1 MLEQKHGPGKRIP
14 AAQRYRQRLAL
25 GRGQPRGQ
33 HPPQH
38 SRRGQH
44 QQQPDRQEI
53 PRLQADD
60 AHHAHRC
67 VGDVHGGHR
76 AHGVDQAER
85 AQPAHAASAQRV
97 GLRGAEHRRRQQHRR
112 CGDADKRNRHIL
124 PAEQPQLAEEPV
136 VLIQCAQ
143 QNRDVTQRIFQNK
156 QQLRTAVHGGAA
168 LAGNRA
174 VVVAQ
179 KRAVLLHTEGQRQC
193 TCSGQYGVHGAAE
206 THLPLGF
213 P

>member
-14 AAQRYRQRLAL
+14 AAQRYRQRLAP
-25 GRGQPRGQ
+25 GCGQPRGQ

-44 QQQPDRQEI
+44 QHQPDRQEI

-60 AHHAHRC
+60 AHHAHRRI
-67 VGDVHGGHR
+67 GDVHGGHR
-76 AHGVDQAER
+76 ARGVDQTEHT
-85 AQPAHAASAQRV
+85 QPAYAASAQRV
-97 GLRGAEHRRRQQHRR
+97 GLRGAEHRRRQQHQR

-124 PAEQPQLAEEPV
+124 PAEQPQLADEPI

-143 QNRDVTQRIFQNK
+143 QNRDVTQRILQNK
-156 QQLRTAVHGGAA
+156 QQLCAAVHGGAA
-168 LAGNRA
+168 LAGNRT

-179 KRAVLLHTEGQRQC
+179 KRAVLLHAEGQRQRARG
-193 TCSGQYGVHGAAE
+193 GQHGVHGAAE
-206 THLPLGF
+206 THLPLGS